1 MKKGRWKN
9 KADKMLIGMK
19 KFMINQLGFENVN
32 SHDIIEFFMIKA
44 NTDIGNLFFNWFQE
58 KLIVRSH
65 PITEKINLD
74 EIEDENLKKYLDIRS
89 MKKASYNFASK
100 DNENYHFSNI
110 KIDDHKCLNNRV
122 LVKTSNNFDLI

>member
-9 KADKMLIGMK
+9 KADKMLIGE
-19 KFMINQLGFENVN
+19 KFMINQLGYENVN
-32 SHDIIEFFMIKA
+32 SHNLIEFLMIKA

-74 EIEDENLKKYLDIRS
+74 TIKDENLKKYLR
-89 MKKASYNFASK
+89 
-100 DNENYHFSNI
+100 
-110 KIDDHKCLNNRV
+110 
-122 LVKTSNNFDLI
+122 